1 VTSISGWKYFS
12 IVFSRECSFLI
23 ELLVLK
29 PFEDLEVAAGVHVL
43 ELGEG
48 VEAQRHRRDH
58 YKGYRDP
65 SYHLGGCKIRASAN
79 NLNEIKN

>member
-1 VTSISGWKYFS
+1 VEIFLCNFFS
-12 IVFSRECSFLI
+12 PEYAGFFI

-65 SYHLGGCKIRASAN
+65 SYHLGGCKIRASAIN
-79 NLNEIKN
+79 